1 MKREQADR
9 INDHLLDAWEAMDK
23 ARMAIAGL
31 AKAERLKFN
40 GLLHEVVSDLQDKVL
55 LQIWEQ
61 YPDLMPPENDRAPPE
76 ICSELTW
83 NDVNLPSSVSEGQ
96 LDEIILSLL
105 RPQWQKVTALL
116 TNAGKRCEQLGLPVS
131 HGVIAARLRLLSD
144 SDRIE
149 GVGDLRIWG
158 RSEVRLKD

>member
-31 AKAERLKFN
+31 AKHERLKFDD
-40 GLLHEVVSDLQDKVL
+40 LLREIVFDLQDKLL

-61 YPDLMPPENDRAPPE
+61 YPDLMPPQVDQVPPE

-83 NDVNLPSSVSEGQ
+83 RDVNLPSSVTEGQ

-105 RPQWQKVTALL
+105 KSRWQKTTVLL
-116 TNAGKRCEQLGLPVS
+116 TNAGKRCEELGLPIS
-131 HGVIAARLRLLSD
+131 YEVIAARLRTLSD

>member
-1 MKREQADR
+1 MNREQADR
-9 INDHLLDAWEAMDK
+9 INDHLLDAWEAIHK
-23 ARMAIAGL
+23 ARMAVAGL
-31 AKAERLKFN
+31 AKVERVKFDA
-40 GLLHEVVSDLQDKVL
+40 LLLEVVSDLQDKVL

-83 NDVNLPSSVSEGQ
+83 RDVSLPSSVTEGQ

-105 RPQWQKVTALL
+105 KSRWQKTTVLL
-116 TNAGKRCEQLGLPVS
+116 TNAGKRCEELGLPIS
-131 HGVIAARLRLLSD
+131 YEVIAARLRTLSD

-149 GVGDLRIWG
+149 GVGDLRVWG

>member
-9 INDHLLDAWEAMDK
+9 INDHLLDAWEAIHK
-23 ARMAIAGL
+23 ARMAVAGL
-31 AKAERLKFN
+31 AKAERVKFDN
-40 GLLHEVVSDLQDKVL
+40 LLHEVVSDLQDKVL

-61 YPDLMPPENDRAPPE
+61 YPDLIPPENDRTPPE

-83 NDVNLPSSVSEGQ
+83 NDVNLPSSVGEGQ

-105 RPQWQKVTALL
+105 RSQWQKVAVLL
-116 TNAGKRCEQLGLPVS
+116 TNAGKRCEQLGLPIS
-131 HGVIAARLRLLSD
+131 HEVIAARLRLLSD

-158 RSEVRLKD
+158 GSEVRLKD